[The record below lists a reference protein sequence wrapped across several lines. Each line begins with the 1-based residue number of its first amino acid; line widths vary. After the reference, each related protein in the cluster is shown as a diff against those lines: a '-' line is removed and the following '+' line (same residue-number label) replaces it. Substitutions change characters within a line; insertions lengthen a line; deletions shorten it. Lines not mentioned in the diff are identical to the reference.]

1 MLPKNPESPID
12 REKNKHVGSD
22 KVGEKKTLRANILSR
37 KLNYFG
43 HIVRHPC
50 LEKSIM
56 QGMVDGKRK
65 RGRPTASWLDDIK
78 KYTGTSI
85 SNTTRIIEHRT
96 RWRTLTRATPVYVYA
111 M

>member
-1 MLPKNPESPID
+1 MMSWCYHRILRVPWT
-12 REKNKHVGSD
+12 EKRTNMWVLD

-56 QGMVDGKRK
+56 QGTVDGK
-65 RGRPTASWLDDIK
+65 
-78 KYTGTSI
+78 
-85 SNTTRIIEHRT
+85 
-96 RWRTLTRATPVYVYA
+96 
-111 M
+111 